1 MRGVDLHG
9 RSEFFMSRTVLLA
22 SASSSRYSLLTQS
35 GITPIVQV
43 SHVDEDAIEEQLSPI
58 ATAELCVALATAKGE
73 AVAAHVTATDVS
85 NLLIIAADSML
96 EFDGQSYGKPET
108 EGNAIARWQAMRGKS
123 GYLHTGHWV
132 HDTVTGQT
140 RTGVA
145 GARVYFADISDD
157 EITHYVATGEPLFVA
172 GGFTHEG
179 RSAAFIERMDG
190 DGPAVG
196 GISLAL
202 LRMFVLEMGI
212 PWHSLW
218 NTP

>member
-1 MRGVDLHG
+1 MASFSVAALVD
-9 RSEFFMSRTVLLA
+9 MSRTVLLA
-22 SASSSRYSLLTQS
+22 SASASRYSLLSAS
-35 GITPIVQV
+35 GIVPIVQV
-43 SHVDEDAIEEQLSPI
+43 SHVDEDAIEAQLSPI
-58 ATAELCVALATAKGE
+58 ATPDLCVALATAKGE

-96 EFDGQSYGKPET
+96 EFEGQSYGKPET
-108 EGNAIARWQAMRGKS
+108 SENAIARWTAMRGKS

-132 HDTVTGQT
+132 HDTVTGLT
-140 RTGVA
+140 LTGVA
-145 GARVYFADISDD
+145 GARVHFADVSDE

-196 GISLAL
+196 GISLNL
-202 LRMFVLEMGI
+202 LRTFTHEMGI
-212 PWHSLW
+212 SWHSLW